1 MIFLV
6 QKRTFKNIDLNDK
19 QSFIGIWHEKNFITV
34 K

>member
-1 MIFLV
+1 M
-6 QKRTFKNIDLNDK
+6 DLNDK